1 MKKLLLL
8 LIIPLISFSAE
19 AQQTENETTTF
30 YLIRHAEKDR
40 SDAENR
46 NPSLTEEGFE
56 RAQKWAQVFKDAGVQ
71 TVYSTDYNRTKQT
84 AMPTAKLTGEGII
97 FYDPRNLNLEKLKKD
112 NLGKTVLIV
121 GHSNTT
127 PMLANALLGDQK
139 YKQMSD
145 TDNGGLYMVTL
156 LADGNTLSTL
166 LHVD

>member
-1 MKKLLLL
+1 MKKLLLVF
-8 LIIPLISFSAE
+8 IIPLISFSAE

-46 NPSLTEEGFE
+46 NPNLTEEGFE
-56 RAQKWAQVFKDAGVQ
+56 RAQRWAQVLKDAGISA
-71 TVYSTDYNRTKQT
+71 VYSTDYNRTKQT

-97 FYDPRNLNLEKLKKD
+97 FYDPRNIDLEKLKKD

-127 PMLANALLGDQK
+127 PMLANALLGNKK
-139 YKQMSD
+139 YDQMSD
-145 TDNGGLYMVTL
+145 TDNGGLFIVTL
-156 LADGNTLSTL
+156 LADGSTLSTL
-166 LHVD
+166 LHID